1 MANEIE
7 LAKLQECKQSV
18 AVMLEIY
25 GKVFGY
31 ETLAEV
37 LKSEYERVKGKA
49 AGEALVKLRE
59 KVL

>member
-7 LAKLQECKQSV
+7 LAKLQECKHWVSV
-18 AVMLEIY
+18 MFDVC

-49 AGEALVKLRE
+49 AGEALEKFRA